1 MLIGPG
7 SFIKGGVTV
16 VKPLPPPTYSL
27 TTSANNINEGSS
39 LTFNV
44 STTAVPNGTTLYWTT
59 ENTTTI
65 NADFFAT
72 SGTVTINS
80 GAGSFTV
87 TPDADLT
94 TESGADEIFTV
105 SVRTGSTSG
114 TIVASSASITVND
127 TSLTP
132 PVQGAGLFVNA
143 SNQSLQVAQP
153 AGYTAAGAGSGAT
166 YGTISTAPIFK
177 GSYPQPQV
185 GWTAIGSS
193 GAGPYIVTLTSV
205 TDGGDTWEL
214 NWAPQFAENLYKGDP
229 WTLYD
234 PALAPFVLG
243 TTWTIEFWINANN
256 TSLVAGGGI
265 WGLFNQVG
273 WSTTNAI
280 VVALSDAKLVFL
292 SRAGTANDDV
302 RYNEPP
308 PGIWTHVAIVN
319 NAGTQKVFYNGVEQT
334 KVSGTFGTAS
344 YVNPWAPLYI
354 GRLGP
359 QNGGTFDGKI
369 TNVRITDQAQYSS
382 TFTPAVLPTLIAG
395 HTRFLWTPSDQA
407 LITDT
412 GDSAMTI
419 TNSNTVTLSTDYPS
433 ITTTT
438 RYSAVLDSTDYYKI
452 GTAGTTPWA
461 LGTTWTIEWWQK
473 ATNLTV
479 SNEQI
484 YSVMGQYDNQNVID
498 IYYHNG
504 YLNAGNGRPIC
515 VEPTAGVWTHVAMV
529 TTGGSTQVYYNGVA
543 QSVSAVNYN
552 LTNSSAA
559 LYIGCR
565 GNNLF
570 QQFIGKLTNIRI
582 CSTAKYLS
590 NFDPTVLP
598 VRDAGNTPLLFNPSS
613 RKVQDEGDNGLAI
626 VSYGITYSTDYPQ
639 ALTGVV
645 HPYNGGTFGT
655 MYCGAGDPKLA
666 VFQTIPLG
674 ARITSNI
681 PNFGVRTVTLTQASG
696 GDWQLGYDFTGLTGF
711 TSDTDTFNF
720 FW

>member
-1 MLIGPG
+1 MSITIRPG
-7 SFIKGGVTV
+7 NKLSYGIQVRV
-16 VKPLPPPTYSL
+16 PLPPVAYTVTPAVY
-27 TTSANNINEGSS
+27 NVNEGIGV
-39 LTFNV
+39 TFNI
-44 STTAVPNGTTLYWTT
+44 TTLGVPNGTTLYWTT

-65 NADFFAT
+65 NADFVAT

-80 GAGSFTV
+80 GTGSFTV
-87 TPDADLT
+87 TPAEDLT

-105 SVRTGSTSG
+105 SVRTGSAAG
-114 TIVASSASITVND
+114 TIVATSASITVND

-132 PVQGAGLFVNA
+132 PVPGAGLFVEA
-143 SNQSLQVAQP
+143 SSQSLQVAQP
-153 AGYTAAGAGSGAT
+153 SYTAGGAGWGATSGAGYGGG
-166 YGTISTAPIFK
+166 APIFK
-177 GSYPQPQV
+177 GDYPQPQV
-185 GWTAIGSS
+185 GWTAIGHA
-193 GAGPYIVTLTSV
+193 GDGPYRVTLTNV
-205 TDGGDTWEL
+205 VDDGETWILYWTARDT
-214 NWAPQFAENLYKGDP
+214 NNLYEGQGWD
-229 WTLYD
+229 LYD
-234 PALAPFVLG
+234 PATAPFVLG

-302 RYNEPP
+302 RYTEPP

-319 NAGTQKVFYNGVEQT
+319 NAGTQKVFYNGIEQT

-344 YVNPWAPLYI
+344 YTNPWAPLYI

-359 QNGGTFDGKI
+359 QNGGTLDGKI
-369 TNVRITDQAQYSS
+369 TNVRITDQAQYAG
-382 TFTPAVLPTLIAG
+382 TFTPALVPVSIPG

-407 LITDT
+407 FTTDT

-419 TNSNTVTLSTDYPS
+419 ANSNGVTFDTDYPNL
-433 ITTTT
+433 TTTT
-438 RYSAVLDSTDYYKI
+438 RYSAVFDSTDYYKI
-452 GTAGTTPWA
+452 VPAGTTPWG

-479 SNEQI
+479 SNGQI
-484 YSVMGQYDNQNVID
+484 YSVMGQFDSQNAID

-552 LTNSSAA
+552 LTNSGAE

-565 GNNLF
+565 GSNLF

-582 CSTAKYLS
+582 CSVAKYLS

-598 VRDAGNTPLLFNPSS
+598 VLDAGNTPLLFNPSS
-613 RKVQDEGDNGLAI
+613 RKVQDEGDNGLAV
-626 VSYGITYSTDYPQ
+626 VSYGVTYSTDYP
-639 ALTGVV
+639 G
-645 HPYNGGTFGT
+645 
-655 MYCGAGDPKLA
+655 
-666 VFQTIPLG
+666 
-674 ARITSNI
+674 
-681 PNFGVRTVTLTQASG
+681 
-696 GDWQLGYDFTGLTGF
+696 
-711 TSDTDTFNF
+711 
-720 FW
+720 